1 MSAGRALETAQVE
14 ALAARIYAAQKGR
27 REIERITLDQP
38 DLGVEAAYVVQA
50 AVIGRYVAGGDRVVG
65 MKAGLT
71 SKPKQDAMGVHEPI
85 YGRICESMVLDEG
98 EALKAGELI
107 HPRGEPEIAFILSAD
122 VRGPGVT
129 ADDVLAA
136 TREVV
141 PAIEIIDSR
150 YRDFKFT
157 LADVVAD
164 NASSARVVLG
174 ARGVPPSAIDLRYV
188 GMVFEKNGEIVET
201 GAGAA
206 VLGHPANALAWLANK
221 LAESGD
227 YLRAG
232 QFVMPGALSNA
243 HRLAA
248 GDEIRV
254 TFDRVGSLALR
265 VV

>member
-1 MSAGRALETAQVE
+1 MSRDRAQAAGIDR
-14 ALAARIYAAQKGR
+14 LASRIYAAQKDR
-27 REIERITLDQP
+27 TEIERVTLERP
-38 DLGVEAAYVVQA
+38 DLDVETAYLVQA
-50 AVIGRYVAGGDRVVG
+50 AIIARYVASGDRVVG
-65 MKAGLT
+65 IKAGLT
-71 SKPKQDAMGVHEPI
+71 SKPKQEAMGVHEPI

-98 EALKAGELI
+98 EALVSGGLI
-107 HPRGEPEIAFILSAD
+107 HPRGEPEIAFMLGAD
-122 VRGPGVT
+122 LHGPGVT
-129 ADDVLAA
+129 ADDVVAA

-141 PAIEIIDSR
+141 PAIEVIDSR

-174 ARGVPPSAIDLRYV
+174 SHGVSPHSLDLRYV

-206 VLGHPANALAWLANK
+206 VLGHPANAVAWLANK
-221 LAESGD
+221 LAEVGEF
-227 YLRAG
+227 LHAG

-243 HRLAA
+243 HPLAP
-248 GDEIRV
+248 GDEVRA
-254 TFDRVGSLALR
+254 TFDRIGSVVLR

>member
-1 MSAGRALETAQVE
+1 MLDGAQVE

-27 REIERITLDQP
+27 QEIERITVDQP
-38 DLGVEAAYVVQA
+38 ELSVEAAYLIQA
-50 AVIGRYVAGGDRVVG
+50 AVISRYVASGDRVVG

-71 SKPKQDAMGVHEPI
+71 SKPKQEAMGVHEPI

-98 EALKAGELI
+98 EALRAGELI
-107 HPRGEPEIAFILSAD
+107 HPRGEPEIAFILAAD
-122 VRGPGVT
+122 IKGPGVT

-141 PAIEIIDSR
+141 PAIEVIDSR

-157 LADVVAD
+157 LADVAAD

-174 ARGVPPSAIDLRYV
+174 ARGVSPAAVDLRYV

-206 VLGHPANALAWLANK
+206 VLGHPANAVAWLANK
-221 LAESGD
+221 LAESRD

-243 HRLAA
+243 HPLAP
-248 GDEIRV
+248 GDEVRA
-254 TFDRVGSLALR
+254 TFDRVGSVVLR